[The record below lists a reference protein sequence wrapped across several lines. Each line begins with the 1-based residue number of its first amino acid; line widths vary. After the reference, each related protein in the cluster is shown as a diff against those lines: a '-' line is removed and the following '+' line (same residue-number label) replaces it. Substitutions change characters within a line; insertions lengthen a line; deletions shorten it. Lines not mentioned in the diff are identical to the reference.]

1 MKNNNTTIAV
11 AMSGGVDSSVSA
23 ALLKE
28 QGYNVLGFYMKNWA
42 DTQGLKSSD
51 CPWLADREDAMRV
64 CAKLDIPFS
73 TLDFEKQYRDQVLDY
88 FFSEYKKGR
97 TPNPDIM
104 CNSKIKFGVFLDEAL
119 RLGADYI
126 ATGHYARVNPVI
138 LNEAKQSEES
148 RESCSSD
155 FDEILHC
162 VQDDDIKLGILVAY
176 GDIIPKKIIDSFPL
190 GILNL
195 HPSLLPKYRGSS
207 PIQSAI
213 LNQDKQTGVTIMK
226 LDDKMDHGPVV
237 AQQTVKLDQT
247 ETTGELH
254 NKLAIIGADLMIKI
268 LPDYIAGK
276 IELKEQNHDKATFTE
291 KLSKKDGKIDWNS
304 TAQVEPLV
312 RAMNP
317 WPGAWTIYKD
327 KKLIIWSTQKDNT
340 PKEVQ
345 LEGKKKMAFKEFL
358 KGHPDFEIT
367 DSFLS
372 R

>member
-1 MKNNNTTIAV
+1 MKKSKCKIIFFGTPEFAV
-11 AMSGGVDSSVSA
+11 PTLKALNSA
-23 ALLKE
+23 SFCHIQK
-28 QGYNVLGFYMKNWA
+28 VI
-42 DTQGLKSSD
+42 TQTDKPIGRHHSKLVASPVKQ
-51 CPWLADREDAMRV
+51 AAQDAN
-64 CAKLDIPFS
+64 I
-73 TLDFEKQYRDQVLDY
+73 
-88 FFSEYKKGR
+88 
-97 TPNPDIM
+97 
-104 CNSKIKFGVFLDEAL
+104 
-119 RLGADYI
+119 
-126 ATGHYARVNPVI
+126 PVI